1 MKVDAAGI
9 KQFVEAL
16 PVKAGLAGTTRAT
29 WPLYLFRIDDV
40 RAVASVLER
49 GAIYSRNRAIEL
61 GLLDHDAA
69 SPAVIEQSPDWIKR
83 CVRLYFRPRTPTEY
97 RSEGFRPAA
106 ALPMGAHRPMPVVL
120 VFDSVPILTADN
132 TLFTNGNAASW
143 GVKHGGT
150 IEFLN
155 SIPFEKVYH
164 EGTVKTDEKAEIV
177 FRRCAEVL
185 VPNQLELANLKHVFC
200 RSQAEYETLVNIL
213 TEPTRKAFAKKIGVS
228 ARLHYKHWTFLEA
241 VDLTPAQITFRFAP
255 YSQTPGPFHAYIEI
269 ANGAGHVIGRW
280 EDPSWQAIGPKAFS
294 LEQLGNLSAY
304 RVTLKLDGFLAY
316 AGVFTDKE
324 ALL

>member
-1 MKVDAAGI
+1 MKVDAEAI

-40 RAVASVLER
+40 RAVASVLEK

-61 GLLDHDAA
+61 KLLDHDAA
-69 SPAVIEQSPDWIKR
+69 SPAVIDQSPDWIKQ

-120 VFDSVPILTADN
+120 VFDSIPILTADN
-132 TLFTNGNAASW
+132 SLFTNGNAAAW
-143 GVKHGGT
+143 GVKRGGT

-164 EGTVKTDEKAEIV
+164 EGWVKADQKAEIV
-177 FRRCAEVL
+177 FHRCAEVL
-185 VPNQLELANLKHVFC
+185 VPTELDLLNLKHVFC

-213 TEPTRKAFAKKIGVS
+213 AEPTRKIFEKKIGIS

-241 VDLTPAQITFRFAP
+241 VDLTQAQITFRFAP
-255 YSQTPGPFHAYIEI
+255 SLTPGPFHAYMEI
-269 ANGAGHVIGRW
+269 TNAAGQVIGRW
-280 EDPSWQAIGPKAFS
+280 EDRAWQAIGAKAFS
-294 LEQLGNLSAY
+294 LEQLGNLSSY